1 MTVVRV
7 YTTERCQ
14 QCTLT
19 KTLMSAHGIEFV
31 EEDAADPQNLAAL
44 KELGFLSAPV
54 VCAGVSND
62 DMWSGFQPDRIKALA
77 KRLKGESA

>member
-1 MTVVRV
+1 MTVRV

-31 EEDAADPQNLAAL
+31 EEDATDPGNLEAI
-44 KELGFLSAPV
+44 KYLGYLAAPV
-54 VCAGVSND
+54 VVVGESGD
-62 DMWSGFQPDRIKALA
+62 DMWSGFQPDRIKELA
-77 KRLKGESA
+77 ERMKGK